1 MAALMVL
8 LWRYTGQE
16 DLAVGTPS
24 AGRGRRELEE
34 LVGFFVNTLVIRG
47 QVRGEDSFERVLE
60 RVRESSLGAQA
71 HEEVPFEKLVDELG
85 VERDPSRTPLF
96 QVLCVL
102 QNAPGGELSLAGVQ
116 IDDFDL
122 TSSAAKC

>member
-1 MAALMVL
+1 MAGLMVL

-24 AGRGRRELEE
+24 AGRSRRELEE
-34 LVGFFVNTLVIRG
+34 LVGFFVNTLVIRAG
-47 QVRGEDSFERVLE
+47 VRGGESFEGVLE
-60 RVRESSLGAQA
+60 GGREAALGARE

-102 QNAPGGELSLAGVQ
+102 QNAPESE
-116 IDDFDL
+116 
-122 TSSAAKC
+122 